1 MFGKASGVWSA
12 SLWKRTI
19 DPFLTFSVTLLQIL
33 SGVALSFQ
41 SKESTLDTKVKSF
54 LSHFNIFNYII
65 FLSIS
70 KECLYNFCSFSLFY
84 TVRYL
89 LSCSG
94 MCLCVFLWYAIR
106 LSSLNALY
114 RYVRSSLPVCSFSTF
129 KDCHSPCISIKI
141 SLTYSLY
148 GLYHLSLLPL

>member
-1 MFGKASGVWSA
+1 ME
-12 SLWKRTI
+12 
-19 DPFLTFSVTLLQIL
+19 PFLTLLVTFLHIL
-33 SGVALSFQ
+33 SGVAFSFQ
-41 SKESTLDTKVKSF
+41 SRESTLATKVKRF

-84 TVRYL
+84 TVRSL

-94 MCLCVFLWYAIR
+94 MYLCVLLWSAIR

-114 RYVRSSLPVCSFSTF
+114 RSARSSLPVCSLSTF
-129 KDCHSPCISIKI
+129 KECYSPCISIKI
-141 SLTYSLY
+141 SSTYSL
-148 GLYHLSLLPL
+148 